1 MNQTKTICTIEGCG
15 ARATAKGLCA
25 KHYMRLR
32 RTDDPNRVR
41 KSGPKPSENRS
52 LLTPRARARFAQ
64 AMRILEDA
72 GGGAEEKLQAI
83 RAARRPNGSLNV
95 SKLLGIAIRRYI
107 GAGYHIAV
115 D

>member
-1 MNQTKTICTIEGCG
+1 MCRIDGCD
-15 ARATAKGLCA
+15 REPTAKGLCA

-32 RTDDPNRVR
+32 RAGDPNHVR

-64 AMRILEDA
+64 AMRTLEDA